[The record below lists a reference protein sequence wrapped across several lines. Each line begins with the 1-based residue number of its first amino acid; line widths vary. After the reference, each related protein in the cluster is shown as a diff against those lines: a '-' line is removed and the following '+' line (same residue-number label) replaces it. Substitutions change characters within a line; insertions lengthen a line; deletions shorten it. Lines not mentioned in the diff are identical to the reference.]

1 MLVIGLVIAL
11 VVAVA
16 YVAWEHSRWRH
27 GRMRGMLGDQWRRAE
42 DAAES

>member
-1 MLVIGLVIAL
+1 MFVIGLVIAL

-27 GRMRGMLGDQWRRAE
+27 GRLRGMLGDAWRRGE
-42 DAAES
+42 GAAES